1 MIKKPV
7 PKKKPVIFAIFIAY
21 NAEQALEQFYKEFP
35 KHLFDQIILVDD
47 ASNDKTYE
55 LSVKLGIRAYRNP
68 KNLGYGGNI
77 KRAVK
82 LALDQ
87 GADVIVDLHPD
98 GEYKHTAILPALKQ
112 IRDNEAEF
120 VMGNRF
126 TSLKKVVDSGMFLWK
141 IIPILFL
148 NYLPKLVLRVQIS
161 DFHQGFRVYTRNLL
175 ERVNYLE
182 NSNDFLFSF
191 ELIAQAVFHDIKLT
205 QVPVENAYSGKKRG
219 ATLKHSIIY
228 TLGVFKILS
237 LYMLAKS
244 GLKIKL
250 FQAPLPPLTNKV
262 V

>member
-1 MIKKPV
+1 MIKKQDPE
-7 PKKKPVIFAIFIAY
+7 KKPKIFAIFIAY
-21 NAEQALEQFYKEFP
+21 NAEQTLKQFYKEFP

-47 ASNDKTYE
+47 ASNDTTYE

-68 KNLGYGGNI
+68 INLGYGGNI

-112 IRDNEAEF
+112 ITDNEAEF
-120 VMGNRF
+120 VLGNRF

-141 IIPILFL
+141 IIPILIL
-148 NYLPKLVLRVQIS
+148 NYLPKFVLKVQIS
-161 DFHQGFRVYTRNLL
+161 DFHQGFRVYTRSLL

-191 ELIAQAVFHDIKLT
+191 ELIAQAVFHDIKLV

-219 ATLKHSIIY
+219 ATLKHSIKY

-237 LYMLAKS
+237 LFVLAKS
-244 GLKIKL
+244 GLNIKL
-250 FQAPLPPLTNKV
+250 FQTPLPPLTN
-262 V
+262 